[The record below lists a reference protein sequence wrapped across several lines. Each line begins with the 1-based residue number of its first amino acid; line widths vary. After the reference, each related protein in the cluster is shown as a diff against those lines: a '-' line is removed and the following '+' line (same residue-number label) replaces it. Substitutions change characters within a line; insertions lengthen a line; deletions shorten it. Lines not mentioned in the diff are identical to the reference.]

1 MSCLGSSACLGRALV
16 KVATVY
22 TIFAIAAALANF
34 GSQALALAFVRLPF
48 REWIALFVGT
58 AVGLVVKYLLDK
70 KWIFAFRAV
79 SRKHEGRT
87 FVVYT
92 VFSIVTTIIFWV
104 FEMGALFLFGSKLAQ
119 FVGGAIGLAI
129 GYVSKY
135 WLDKRYTFISSES
148 TKPVGR
154 GEER

>member
-1 MSCLGSSACLGRALV
+1 M
-16 KVATVY
+16 KVATLY
-22 TIFAIAAALANF
+22 TIFAVAAAFANF
-34 GSQALALAFVRLPF
+34 GSQALVLAVLSLPF

-58 AVGLVVKYLLDK
+58 GVGLIVKYVLDK
-70 KWIFAFRAV
+70 KWIFAFQAA
-79 SRKHEGRT
+79 SMKHEGRT

-92 VFSIVTTIIFWV
+92 VFSIATTVTFWV
-104 FEMGALFLFGSKLAQ
+104 FEMGALLLFESKVAQ

-148 TKPVGR
+148 TKSVGG